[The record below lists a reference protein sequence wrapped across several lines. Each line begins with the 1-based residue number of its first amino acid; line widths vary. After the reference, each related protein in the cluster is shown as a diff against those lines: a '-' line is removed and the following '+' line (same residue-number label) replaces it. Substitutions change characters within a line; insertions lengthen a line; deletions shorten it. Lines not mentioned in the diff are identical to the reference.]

1 MWLAAD
7 LSKLLKT
14 FLGQEEA
21 QSAADNEED
30 GGEQQQSI
38 GLSDEDD
45 DEERDGS
52 TAAKGCRADLPRL
65 KRLSEQLL
73 HARAC
78 GAIPLLPLEQL
89 QRLLKALDAHL
100 LRGRDK
106 VLHRSEQVLIAR
118 ILTAQQTHEGAAQS
132 IIGRAE
138 PS

>member
-1 MWLAAD
+1 MWLAGN

-14 FLGQEEA
+14 FLRQEEA
-21 QSAADNEED
+21 HCAADGEENSE
-30 GGEQQQSI
+30 EQQQSF

-45 DEERDGS
+45 NEERDGLTS
-52 TAAKGCRADLPRL
+52 AKGCRADLPSF

-78 GAIPLLPLEQL
+78 GAIPLVPLEQL

-106 VLHRSEQVLIAR
+106 VLHRSEQVLIAI
-118 ILTAQQTHEGAAQS
+118 ILTAQQEHEKAAQS
-132 IIGRAE
+132 IIGTAE

>member
-21 QSAADNEED
+21 QSAADNEEY

-38 GLSDEDD
+38 GLSDEDH

-52 TAAKGCRADLPRL
+52 TAPKGCRADLPRL